1 MLIATSMRMYCFRK
15 LPAWLLRSARE
26 MGAVSSG
33 LFALL
38 IGLALATI
46 APTQEIAIETPKPPP
61 VVGPLLRPFHV
72 ERRIVSPAKLS
83 NSPRIESLVRAGNLY
98 LTAQDVVALA
108 LENNIDIAIQRYGPF
123 LTREVLRRA
132 QSGGFLRT
140 VGVPVYAGP
149 QSVSLEGVNVNTV
162 GLAESGSGVGSGGGI
177 VAQIGTP
184 PPPLDPYLF
193 GYVQFQHQ
201 TAPQSNVLLN
211 ETAALVNAS
220 QFLEF
225 GYGQS
230 FLTGTNA
237 QLTYESYRSNV
248 NSPANTLN
256 PYTQGYLDL
265 YVTQNLLQ
273 GLHIGVNNRNI
284 RVAKNN
290 MKVTDLQLRLQVI
303 TTISAVLN
311 LYWDLVSFNEDLH
324 IKEQAVKAAQKLY
337 DDNKSQV
344 GLGTLPGIEVTR
356 AAAELSSSK
365 ESLLLAQTNVA
376 QQETVL
382 KNAISRNGAV
392 DSWLDDVHIITVDH
406 ILVPEHE
413 DLKPTAELIQL
424 AIAQRPEVEQTRIN
438 LESSK
443 INIRGT
449 KDALLPTLQGFVE
462 LTNNG
467 LTGISNALAN
477 GTGGIPDPYLVGG
490 YGNLIDQIF
499 RRNFPNYS
507 AGVSLNIPF
516 RNRQA
521 QADYV
526 TDQLSLRQGELQLQR
541 SIKQVR
547 VDVKNAV
554 INLQQARVRY
564 ESASATRTLAQQSLQ
579 AEQTRFKFGQSTI
592 PLVVQAQRDLALD
605 QSAEVQSMAN
615 YTHAKIAFDE
625 AVGQTLAANGVSME
639 EATSGKVARESHIA
653 ETPARP
659 PAAANDA
666 GHGGGPQ

>member
-1 MLIATSMRMYCFRK
+1 MYFSRR
-15 LPAWLLRSARE
+15 LSI
-26 MGAVSSG
+26 S
-33 LFALL
+33 LF
-38 IGLALATI
+38 IGFSLASFAQ
-46 APTQEIAIETPKPPP
+46 PQEISIQNPKPLP
-61 VVGPLLRPFHV
+61 VIGPLLHPFHFD
-72 ERRIVSPAKLS
+72 RRVVSPAKLS
-83 NSPRIESLVRAGNLY
+83 NSARIESLVRAGNLY
-98 LTAQDVVALA
+98 LSAQDVIALA

-140 VGVPVYAGP
+140 VGLPIYAGP
-149 QSVSLEGVNVNTV
+149 QSVSLEGVNVNAV

-177 VAQIGTP
+177 VAQIGTTP
-184 PPPLDPYLF
+184 PSLDPYLF

-201 TAPQSNVLLN
+201 TAPQSNTLLN
-211 ETAALVNAS
+211 ETAALVNDS
-220 QFLEF
+220 QFIEF

-230 FLTGTNA
+230 FVTGTNA

-248 NSPANTLN
+248 NSPANALN

-265 YVTQNLLQ
+265 YITQNLLQ

-303 TTISAVLN
+303 TTVSAVLN
-311 LYWDLVSFNEDLH
+311 LYWDLVSFIEDLH
-324 IKEQAVKAAQKLY
+324 IKEKAVEVAQKLY
-337 DDNKSQV
+337 DDNKNQV
-344 GLGTLPGIEVTR
+344 ALGTLPAIEVTR

-365 ESLLLAQTNVA
+365 EGLLLAQTNVA

-392 DSWLDDVHIITVDH
+392 DSWLDDVHIIALDH
-406 ILVPEHE
+406 IVVPEHE
-413 DLKPTAELIQL
+413 DLKPAAELIQQAL
-424 AIAQRPEVEQTRIN
+424 AHRPEVEQTRIN
-438 LESSK
+438 LESST

-449 KDALLPTLQGFVE
+449 RDALLPTLQGFAE

-467 LTGISNALAN
+467 LTGVANALAN
-477 GTGGIPDPYLVGG
+477 GSGGAVDPYLVGG
-490 YGNLIDQIF
+490 YGNLIDQIL

-507 AGVSLNIPF
+507 AGFSLNIPF

-526 TDQLSLRQGELQLQR
+526 TDQLNLRQSELLLQR
-541 SIKQVR
+541 TVKQVR

-554 INLQQARVRY
+554 IVLQQARARY
-564 ESASATRTLAQQSLQ
+564 ESASATRALAQQSLE

-615 YTHAKIAFDE
+615 YTHAKVAFDE
-625 AVGQTLAANGVSME
+625 AVGQTLEANGISME
-639 EATSGKVARESHIA
+639 EAASGKVARESRIQEGA
-653 ETPARP
+653 K
-659 PAAANDA
+659 
-666 GHGGGPQ
+666 